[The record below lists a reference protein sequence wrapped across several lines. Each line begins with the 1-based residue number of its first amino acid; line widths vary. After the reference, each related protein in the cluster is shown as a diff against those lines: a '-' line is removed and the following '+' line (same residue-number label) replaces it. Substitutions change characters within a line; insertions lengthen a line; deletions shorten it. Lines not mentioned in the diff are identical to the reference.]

1 MMCTMLKEANPN
13 RGQWETKSPVTPVHR
28 DKTAII
34 VVEAKRKNI
43 LYQNKEKAEEWKER
57 ILSIWLLHLQIYN
70 RLLLASKLNLSIFQF
85 YQKLPVD
92 LLPSESI
99 ITSSIIL
106 LLSTSITMPVLLKS
120 SKMKSDITQV
130 SKTSNFELS
139 LIPSMQKIKLIT
151 ENVLLNGFSS
161 PFKSLALREKSDIF
175 RISDFSL
182 VSVSE
187 KGSEKVATKKKAGL
201 SKLITDEGVNLT
213 RFSCIRKLSGSV
225 GMCDLSRTF
234 FSITVDRTMY
244 NPLSSPRQ

>member
-1 MMCTMLKEANPN
+1 
-13 RGQWETKSPVTPVHR
+13 
-28 DKTAII
+28 
-34 VVEAKRKNI
+34 
-43 LYQNKEKAEEWKER
+43 
-57 ILSIWLLHLQIYN
+57 
-70 RLLLASKLNLSIFQF
+70 
-85 YQKLPVD
+85 
-92 LLPSESI
+92 
-99 ITSSIIL
+99 
-106 LLSTSITMPVLLKS
+106 MPVLLKS